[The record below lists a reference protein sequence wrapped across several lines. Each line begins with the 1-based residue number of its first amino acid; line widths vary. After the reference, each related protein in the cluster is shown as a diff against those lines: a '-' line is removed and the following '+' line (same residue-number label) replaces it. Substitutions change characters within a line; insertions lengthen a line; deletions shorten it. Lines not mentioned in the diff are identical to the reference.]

1 MRQSVPPTVAGPDFR
16 YAEADDASLARDLEM
31 VAKKIAD
38 VTRKATRERDL
49 DAVSATD
56 SGAQERRTREAAEKI
71 AAARDLAPQ
80 RTERSEG
87 RLSDAGRLAPDAQDR
102 TAGMLTDALA
112 AVTRRLDEIER
123 KITEPQQPSLEAA
136 MTAVGRIEAQMTKL
150 GQDGRGSAHNAQIEA
165 ALRGVEERIAQVSD
179 RIAHGLPRGARV
191 KADPRAGLTSAI
203 EEIRFRQ
210 SELEEA
216 PAAAGRASRDPALRS
231 QTELLRSLRDDF
243 SRLAGQLDTSGARAE
258 GDETAKG
265 LHADI
270 AALRHSLGEL
280 ATRQEV
286 GALEHTL
293 RDLGQRIDGA
303 RADERDLTRI
313 VQPLAVIEAEVRR
326 LSETVGTEA
335 KTRASVDLQGLARK
349 LDTLLEKDV
358 TPAILER
365 LSGELGDIRALMRDL
380 VDPQRV
386 RTLAEQVA
394 GLNHQVAQVR
404 RQFGSADFSSLTS
417 TIDEIRTAVRARAPA
432 EGQPSATIAREI
444 EGLSARIDG
453 ALATVGSSG
462 EVTAQLERL
471 TGRIDGA
478 LAAAGTPKGLEL
490 LAERIDR
497 LNDNLGR
504 SRREGE
510 LKPIEDMLRGLT
522 DKLDQA
528 QGGDLDGLERQIAH
542 LSEQVERSSGQ
553 PAFAS
558 LERAM
563 GDLLAQMQTLRS
575 ETAEAAE
582 RAVRSTIIHTLQS
595 LPKSLD
601 PEFAQLQE
609 GLAELKASQG
619 ESGQWTQDTFAAVH
633 TTLDKVV
640 ARLAALDRDVAV
652 DRPGQPPAA
661 LDRDEPVAL
670 PKATPFPPDRDIGA
684 DRAAMTPSSIRS
696 VGKAAEARPSG
707 KQVEDSLRKLEA
719 ELVPHLGAKA
729 GEHARR
735 LEETDEILLEPGE
748 ARPKR
753 EPLPGMAP
761 LGADAHDVKAS
772 FIAAARRAAQA
783 AASEASSGK
792 ERPSATR
799 HSRAV
804 RYGDLGRDG
813 GSLAKRAKR
822 NLDERRRP
830 ILLGLAAIVLALGAL
845 QVVGTMN
852 REQAKPVTVAA
863 PRVETK
869 VALAPLPALPRD
881 IAPPTTGAIEAPEAR
896 AMGAAT
902 PPSQGESASPAS
914 LADVAAREREA
925 ALAEAAKAKM
935 DGAAAAQQS
944 LERIANIASL
954 GVIPTNAGPAALRQA
969 ALAGE
974 PAAVYELAARA
985 AEGRGMARDL
995 ALAAKLFEK
1004 AAVHGL
1010 VPAQYRTGN
1019 VYEKGLGV
1027 PRDLAVAKSWYQ
1039 RAADKGNARAMHNL
1053 AVLIAEGV
1061 GGQPDYAAAIGWFRR
1076 AAQHGVRDSQ
1086 FNLAVLLA
1094 RGLGAQQDLA
1104 GAYTWFAIVA
1114 TGGDEDAAKKR
1125 DEVGARL
1132 GAAELAAARQAA
1144 ERWRPETPDKFAN
1157 EVIQPAQGW
1166 TEAPAAKQRS
1176 NGRV

>member
-49 DAVSATD
+49 DAISATD

-87 RLSDAGRLAPDAQDR
+87 RFSDAGRLAPDAQDR

-136 MTAVGRIEAQMTKL
+136 EGGRIEAQITKL

-453 ALATVGSSG
+453 ALATVGTSG

-504 SRREGE
+504 SQREGE

-601 PEFAQLQE
+601 PEFAELQE

-661 LDRDEPVAL
+661 LDRDEPVVL
-670 PKATPFPPDRDIGA
+670 PKAMPFPPDRDIAA
-684 DRAAMTPSSIRS
+684 DRAAMTPSSTRS

-1010 VPAQYRTGN
+1010 VPAQYRLGN

-1061 GGQPDYAAAIGWFRR
+1061 GGQARLCRRRR
-1076 AAQHGVRDSQ
+1076 AGS
-1086 FNLAVLLA
+1086 
-1094 RGLGAQQDLA
+1094 A
-1104 GAYTWFAIVA
+1104 GPPSTACATASSISPSSWRAASAPSRTWPGP
-1114 TGGDEDAAKKR
+1114 TPGSPS
-1125 DEVGARL
+1125 
-1132 GAAELAAARQAA
+1132 
-1144 ERWRPETPDKFAN
+1144 WRPAATRTRPRSATRSAPGSAPRSWRRRGKPPSAGGRETPDEVAN
-1157 EVIQPAQGW
+1157 EVASRRKAGPRHRPLRD
-1166 TEAPAAKQRS
+1166 EERP
-1176 NGRV
+1176 V

>member
-1 MRQSVPPTVAGPDFR
+1 MRQSVPPSVAGPDFR
-16 YAEADDASLARDLEM
+16 YAEADDASLAHDLEM

-49 DAVSATD
+49 DATE
-56 SGAQERRTREAAEKI
+56 ERRAREAAEKI
-71 AAARDLAPQ
+71 TAARDSVAQ
-80 RTERSEG
+80 WTERSEG
-87 RLSDAGRLAPDAQDR
+87 RLSDGGRLAQDR

-123 KITEPQQPSLEAA
+123 KITEPQQPSMEAA
-136 MTAVGRIEAQMTKL
+136 ITAVGRIEAQMTKL
-150 GQDGRGSAHNAQIEA
+150 GQEGRASAHNAQIEA

-191 KADPRAGLTSAI
+191 NVDPRAGLTSAI

-210 SELEEA
+210 SELEQA
-216 PAAAGRASRDPALRS
+216 PSTAGRASRDPVLRS

-258 GDETAKG
+258 GDETANG

-286 GALEHTL
+286 GALEHTI

-303 RADERDLTRI
+303 RSDERDLTRI

-404 RQFGSADFSSLTS
+404 RQFGSADFSSLTA
-417 TIDEIRTAVRARAPA
+417 TNDEIRTAVRSRAPA
-432 EGQPSATIAREI
+432 EGQPSDTIAREI

-453 ALATVGSSG
+453 ALDAAGSSG
-462 EVTAQLERL
+462 GVTAQLERL

-510 LKPIEDMLRGLT
+510 LKPIEDMLRGLA

-528 QGGDLDGLERQIAH
+528 QGGGDLDGLERQIAH
-542 LSEQVERSSGQ
+542 LSERVERSSGQ

-563 GDLLAQMQTLRS
+563 GELLAQMQALRS

-652 DRPGQPPAA
+652 DRPGQPPAT
-661 LDRDEPVAL
+661 LDRDEPAAL
-670 PKATPFPPDRDIGA
+670 PKAPLFPPDRDIGA
-684 DRAAMTPSSIRS
+684 DRADMTPSSIRS
-696 VGKAAEARPSG
+696 LGKAAEARPSG

-753 EPLPGMAP
+753 EPLPAMVP

-792 ERPSATR
+792 ERPSAQR

-845 QVVGTMN
+845 QVVDTMH
-852 REQAKPVTVAA
+852 REQTKPVTVAA

-869 VALAPLPALPRD
+869 VALAPLPAPPRD
-881 IAPPTTGAIEAPEAR
+881 IAPPTTGAIEAPEGR

-902 PPSQGESASPAS
+902 PASQGESASSAS
-914 LADVAAREREA
+914 LADAAAREREA

-944 LERIANIASL
+944 LERIANVASL
-954 GVIPTNAGPAALRQA
+954 GVIPANAGPAALRQA

-1027 PRDLAVAKSWYQ
+1027 PRDLAVARSWYQ

-1061 GGQPDYAAAIGWFRR
+1061 SGQPDYAAAIGWFRR

-1132 GAAELAAARQAA
+1132 GAAELATARQAA